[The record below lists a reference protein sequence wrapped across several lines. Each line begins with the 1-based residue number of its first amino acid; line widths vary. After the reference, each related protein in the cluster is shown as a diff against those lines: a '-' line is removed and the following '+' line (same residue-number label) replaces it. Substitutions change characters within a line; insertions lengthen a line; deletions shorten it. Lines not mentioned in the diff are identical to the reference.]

1 MNNVFTNFIYEE
13 DFVEARNDIVF
24 NTIITL
30 ANNDILPIWNY
41 HNGKM
46 RIGFDEVEYS
56 GQLGDLLQGIAN
68 IPQAVAK
75 EINEILSTAPYG
87 LAIVV
92 NPTVRIFYTDKFGN
106 YIYKWID
113 ETTMQ
118 FINRI
123 KNTPFVE

>member
-13 DFVEARNDIVF
+13 DFVEARNDIVY

-30 ANNDILPIWNY
+30 VNNGLPIWNY
-41 HNGKM
+41 RNGKM

-56 GQLGDLLQGIAN
+56 GQLGDLLQEIAN

-75 EINEILSTAPYG
+75 EINEILSTAPN

-92 NPTVRIFYTDKFGN
+92 TNPTVRIFCTDRFGN
-106 YIYKWID
+106 SIYKWID
-113 ETTMQ
+113 ETTIQ

>member
-1 MNNVFTNFIYEE
+1 MNNVVFTNFIYEE
-13 DFVEARNDIVF
+13 DFVEARNDIVY

-30 ANNDILPIWNY
+30 VNNGLPIWNY
-41 HNGKM
+41 RNGKM

-56 GQLGDLLQGIAN
+56 GQLGDLLQEIAN

-75 EINEILSTAPYG
+75 EINEILSTAPN

-92 NPTVRIFYTDKFGN
+92 TNPTVRIFCTDRFGN
-106 YIYKWID
+106 SIYKWID
-113 ETTMQ
+113 ETTIQ

>member
-13 DFVEARNDIVF
+13 DFVEARNDIVY

-30 ANNDILPIWNY
+30 VNNGLPIWNY
-41 HNGKM
+41 RNGKM

-56 GQLGDLLQGIAN
+56 GQLGDLLQEIAN

-75 EINEILSTAPYG
+75 EINETFSTAPN

-92 NPTVRIFYTDKFGN
+92 TNPTVRIFCTDRFGN
-106 YIYKWID
+106 SIYKWID
-113 ETTMQ
+113 ETTIQ

>member
-1 MNNVFTNFIYEE
+1 MDNVFTNFIYEE
-13 DFVEARNDIVF
+13 ARNDIVY

-30 ANNDILPIWNY
+30 VNNGLPIWNY
-41 HNGKM
+41 RNGKM

-56 GQLGDLLQGIAN
+56 GQLGDLLQEIAN

-75 EINEILSTAPYG
+75 EINEILSTAAPYS

-92 NPTVRIFYTDKFGN
+92 TNPTVRIFCTDRFGN
-106 YIYKWID
+106 SIYKWID
-113 ETTMQ
+113 ESTMQ

-123 KNTPFVE
+123 KNTPFME